1 MRALNA
7 AMSSGRVRRTVLRVP
22 ALAALAPGSGG
33 AVACHAL
40 DLGRAVMCGCSVG
53 AARMSEL
60 VAAAPGA
67 AASFSYSA
75 SATSSASVSAA
86 ATSSVSVSSAATS
99 SVSVSTL
106 IAEGDSDADEADA
119 VARAL
124 VLAFAPGE
132 AGGLGSGG
140 GAGAEG
146 GGSGDGGK
154 LVLLSWNVP
163 AGLPPL
169 AREAVRRAFLAWAS
183 PGDVAAASKDAEAWA
198 AAEEAVRAAAG
209 SGGGAVAAR

>member
-1 MRALNA
+1 MSSP
-7 AMSSGRVRRTVLRVP
+7 SSGRVRRAVLRVP
-22 ALAALAPGSGG
+22 ALASLAPGSGG

-60 VAAAPGA
+60 VAAAPA
-67 AASFSYSA
+67 AASHSA
-75 SATSSASVSAA
+75 SAAA
-86 ATSSVSVSSAATS
+86 AASAPASAPS

-124 VLAFAPGE
+124 VLAFE
-132 AGGLGSGG
+132 NLGSCCGDAEG
-140 GAGAEG
+140 EG
-146 GGSGDGGK
+146 GGGGEGGK

-169 AREAVRRAFLAWAS
+169 AREAVRRAFLAWAA
-183 PGDVAAASKDAEAWA
+183 PAGVAASRDAEAWV

-209 SGGGAVAAR
+209 SGGEAITAR